1 MRRLTLPLAILLAAT
16 VAGEAYAKEVTAVKA
31 CGPADCRTTRD
42 RDVIDVVQG
51 GGQPSIATGEK
62 APWYRLGIRIHLE
75 GAHDEH
81 FAMAFVPAIRML
93 RGGNRES
100 GYEWIRLSRTDTATF
115 GKLTRGL
122 APFPARRLR
131 GTGPPAVRV
140 DEVVVGAAHSGGS
153 SGGDGGSSPV
163 PWIAGGVALIGGLL
177 ALIWRRRGFRRPR
190 PSAG

>member
-1 MRRLTLPLAILLAAT
+1 MRRLTLPLAIVLAAA
-16 VAGEAYAKEVTAVKA
+16 VAGDASAKEVTAVKL
-31 CGPADCRTTRD
+31 CGPADCRTSRD

-81 FAMAFVPAIRML
+81 FAMAFAPAIRML

-100 GYEWIRLSRTDTATF
+100 GYEWIRLSRIDAAALGAVARGIEPFTA
-115 GKLTRGL
+115 GK
-122 APFPARRLR
+122 LR

-140 DEVVVGAAHSGGS
+140 DEVVVPAAHAGGS
-153 SGGDGGSSPV
+153 SGGDGASPV
-163 PWIAGGVALIGGLL
+163 PWMVGGVGLIGAML
-177 ALIWRRRGFRRPR
+177 ALLWRRRGFRRPR